1 MRIRG
6 YRAVLWREPGVS
18 QVGTETAH
26 ATIVRGLSTAEQH
39 FLDQFPTAMSRG
51 SVYHLARRTQVP
63 VSRARR
69 IVEDLE
75 AHGAVE
81 RRPGAEPST
90 PDEVYWDRLGGD
102 ARGRG
107 RVLDSA
113 TVALYG
119 SGALPQEIALL
130 LAEAGVGTILSP
142 TAEEDGL
149 EALLAHHAPTVRTR
163 AGLGA
168 HPDLVITVEP
178 HVIDPLRARRLAQE
192 GLAHLPVLVREVSV
206 RVGPVL
212 GEEVCA
218 TCLDL
223 WERDAD
229 PCWPALATQMRTL
242 AEPEVERL
250 LAHQAAAL
258 AARAA
263 IDALMD
269 SASPSPGAGAAA
281 PQDRSGEHLP
291 WGRHSIELSGT
302 DPLGLRRRWP
312 PHPEC
317 LCAALPPSPSQEPA
331 PSCPQGS
338 PGPQS
343 PAPVPERTTASTSAP

>member
-6 YRAVLWREPGVS
+6 HRAVLWREPGVS
-18 QVGTETAH
+18 QVGTETGRT
-26 ATIVRGLSTAEQH
+26 TIVRGLSTAEQH

-51 SVYHLARRTQVP
+51 GVYHLARRTQVP
-63 VSRARR
+63 APRARR

-75 AHGAVE
+75 AHGALV

-102 ARGRG
+102 ARARG
-107 RVLDSA
+107 RALGSA
-113 TVALYG
+113 TAAIYG
-119 SGALPQEIALL
+119 SGALPQEIALW

-142 TAEEDGL
+142 TAQDDGL
-149 EALLAHHAPTVRTR
+149 EELLAARAPAVRTR

-168 HPDLVITVEP
+168 RPDLVVAVEP

-212 GEEVCA
+212 GEGLCA

-242 AEPEVERL
+242 AAPEIERL

-263 IDALMD
+263 IDALLD
-269 SASPSPGAGAAA
+269 SAGASPAA
-281 PQDRSGEHLP
+281 PQDGSGERLP
-291 WGRHSIELSGT
+291 WSRHSIELSGT
-302 DPLGLRRRWP
+302 DPLGLRRRWQ

-317 LCAALPPSPSQEPA
+317 LCAALA
-331 PSCPQGS
+331 
-338 PGPQS
+338 
-343 PAPVPERTTASTSAP
+343 

>member
-317 LCAALPPSPSQEPA
+317 LCAALP
-331 PSCPQGS
+331 
-338 PGPQS
+338 
-343 PAPVPERTTASTSAP
+343 